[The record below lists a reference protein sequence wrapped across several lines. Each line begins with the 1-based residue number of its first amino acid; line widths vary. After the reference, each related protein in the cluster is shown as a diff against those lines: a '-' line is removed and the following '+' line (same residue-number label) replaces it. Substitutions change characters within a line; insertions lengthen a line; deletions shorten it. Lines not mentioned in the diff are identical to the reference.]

1 MKEEEINVKKI
12 ISFEKELDFPSMIGE
27 ITSIS
32 LDQQIEFN
40 NSSSATGKFIIS
52 GTYKMTEA
60 STLVENF
67 NYEIPVEIELTE
79 RLDLSSVKTSIND
92 FNYEIINDDV
102 LKCNIDLLLEGVEEI
117 VLDDETP
124 LETLTEKIKDTKDSL
139 DKDLTRE
146 CDGDLKSDSDK
157 VIEEKK
163 EIIEEAVTVK
173 NNDKNLTE
181 EILENEIS
189 MPEAEIDENLN
200 IIEKKES
207 DEMEDNKTNNISSLF
222 QVFENSEETFTTY
235 SVYIIRKEDNIEK
248 ILDTYNVTK
257 EELSEYN
264 DLNNLE
270 IGSKIII
277 PNCNE

>member
-1 MKEEEINVKKI
+1 MKKI
-12 ISFEKELDFPSMIGE
+12 VSFEKELDFPSMIGE

-79 RLDLSSVKTSIND
+79 RLDLSSVKISIND

-117 VLDDETP
+117 VLDDEIP
-124 LETLTEKIKDTKDSL
+124 LETLTEKIKDTKDFL

-146 CDGDLKSDSDK
+146 CDGDLKNDSDK
-157 VIEEKK
+157 VIEEKN

-189 MPEAEIDENLN
+189 MPEAETNKNLN

-207 DEMEDNKTNNISSLF
+207 DDMEDNKTNNISSLF

-235 SVYIIRKEDNIEK
+235 SVYIIRKEDSIEK

>member
-1 MKEEEINVKKI
+1 MKKV
-12 ISFEKELDFPSMIGE
+12 ISFEKKLDFPSMIGE

-32 LDQQIEFN
+32 LDQQIEFKN
-40 NSSSATGKFIIS
+40 PSSATGKFIIS

-60 STLVENF
+60 STIVEDF
-67 NYEIPVEIELTE
+67 SYEIPVEIDLVEK
-79 RLDLSSVKTSIND
+79 LDLSSAKISISN
-92 FNYEIINDDV
+92 FNYEIESEDC
-102 LKCNIDLLLEGVEEI
+102 LKCNIDLLLEGIEEI
-117 VLDDETP
+117 ILDDDTD
-124 LETLTEKIKDTKDSL
+124 LETLTEKINDAKEESNL
-139 DKDLTRE
+139 VRE
-146 CDGDLKSDSDK
+146 CDGDIKTESAK
-157 VIEEKK
+157 EIEEKT
-163 EIIEEAVTVK
+163 EIIDETVTVN

-189 MPEAEIDENLN
+189 MPEAEIDQNLN

-207 DEMEDNKTNNISSLF
+207 EEMEDNKNTNISSLF

-235 SVYIIRKEDNIEK
+235 SVYIMRKEDSIEK
-248 ILDTYNVTK
+248 ILDTYNITK

-264 DLNNLE
+264 DLSNLE

>member
-79 RLDLSSVKTSIND
+79 RLDLSSVKISIND

-117 VLDDETP
+117 VLDDEIP

-157 VIEEKK
+157 VIEEKN

-189 MPEAEIDENLN
+189 MPEAETNKNLN

-207 DEMEDNKTNNISSLF
+207 DDMEDNKTNNISSLF

-235 SVYIIRKEDNIEK
+235 SVYIIRKEDSIEK

>member
-1 MKEEEINVKKI
+1 MKEEEINLKKI

>member
-117 VLDDETP
+117 VLDDEIP
-124 LETLTEKIKDTKDSL
+124 LETLTEKIKDTKDLL

-146 CDGDLKSDSDK
+146 CDGDLKNDSDK
-157 VIEEKK
+157 VIEEKN

-173 NNDKNLTE
+173 NNDKNITE

-189 MPEAEIDENLN
+189 MPEAETDENLN

-207 DEMEDNKTNNISSLF
+207 DDMEDNKTNNISSLF

-235 SVYIIRKEDNIEK
+235 SVYIIRKEDSIEK

>member
-1 MKEEEINVKKI
+1 MKKI

-79 RLDLSSVKTSIND
+79 RLDLSSVKISIND

-117 VLDDETP
+117 VLDDEIP
-124 LETLTEKIKDTKDSL
+124 LETLTEKIKDTKDFL
-139 DKDLTRE
+139 DKYLTRE
-146 CDGDLKSDSDK
+146 CDGDLKNDSDK
-157 VIEEKK
+157 VIEEKN

-173 NNDKNLTE
+173 NNDKNITE

-189 MPEAEIDENLN
+189 MPEAETDENLN

-207 DEMEDNKTNNISSLF
+207 DDMEDNKTNNISSLF

-235 SVYIIRKEDNIEK
+235 SVYIIRKEDSIEK

>member
-1 MKEEEINVKKI
+1 MKKI

-117 VLDDETP
+117 VLDDEIP

-146 CDGDLKSDSDK
+146 CDGDLKNDSDK

-207 DEMEDNKTNNISSLF
+207 DDMEDNKTNNISSLF

-235 SVYIIRKEDNIEK
+235 SVYIIRKEDSIEK

>member
-79 RLDLSSVKTSIND
+79 RLDLSSVKISIND

-117 VLDDETP
+117 VLDDEIP
-124 LETLTEKIKDTKDSL
+124 LEILTEKIKDTKDFL

-146 CDGDLKSDSDK
+146 CDGDLKNDSDK
-157 VIEEKK
+157 VIEEKN

-189 MPEAEIDENLN
+189 MPEAETNKNLN

-207 DEMEDNKTNNISSLF
+207 DDMEDNKTNNISSLF

-235 SVYIIRKEDNIEK
+235 SVYIIRKEDSIEK

>member
-1 MKEEEINVKKI
+1 MKKI

-117 VLDDETP
+117 VLDDEIP
-124 LETLTEKIKDTKDSL
+124 LETLTEKIKDTKDFL

-146 CDGDLKSDSDK
+146 CDGDLKNDSDK
-157 VIEEKK
+157 VIEEKN

-189 MPEAEIDENLN
+189 MPEAETNKNLN

-207 DEMEDNKTNNISSLF
+207 DDMEDNKTNNISSLF

-235 SVYIIRKEDNIEK
+235 SVYIIRKEDSIEK

>member
-117 VLDDETP
+117 VLDDEIP

-146 CDGDLKSDSDK
+146 CDGDLKNDSDK

-235 SVYIIRKEDNIEK
+235 SVYIIRKEDSIEK

-264 DLNNLE
+264 DLSNLE

>member
-1 MKEEEINVKKI
+1 MKKI

-117 VLDDETP
+117 VLDDEIP
-124 LETLTEKIKDTKDSL
+124 LETLTEKIKDTKDFL

-146 CDGDLKSDSDK
+146 CDGDLKNDSDK
-157 VIEEKK
+157 VIEEKN

-189 MPEAEIDENLN
+189 MPEAETDENLN

-207 DEMEDNKTNNISSLF
+207 DDMEDNKTNNISSLF

-235 SVYIIRKEDNIEK
+235 SVYIIRKEDSIEK

>member
-1 MKEEEINVKKI
+1 MKKI

-117 VLDDETP
+117 VLDDEIP

-146 CDGDLKSDSDK
+146 CDGDLKNDSDK

-163 EIIEEAVTVK
+163 EIIEAAVTVK

-207 DEMEDNKTNNISSLF
+207 DDMEDNKTNNISSLF

-235 SVYIIRKEDNIEK
+235 SVYIIRKEDSIEK

>member
-1 MKEEEINVKKI
+1 MKKI

-117 VLDDETP
+117 VLDDEIP

-146 CDGDLKSDSDK
+146 CDGDLKNDSDK

-235 SVYIIRKEDNIEK
+235 SVYIIRKEDSIEK

-264 DLNNLE
+264 DLSNLE

>member
-117 VLDDETP
+117 VLDDEIP
-124 LETLTEKIKDTKDSL
+124 LEILTEKIKDTKDFL

-146 CDGDLKSDSDK
+146 CDGDLKNDSDK
-157 VIEEKK
+157 VIEEKN

-189 MPEAEIDENLN
+189 MPEAETNKNLN

-207 DEMEDNKTNNISSLF
+207 DDMEDNKTNNISSLF

-235 SVYIIRKEDNIEK
+235 SVYIIRKEDSIEK

>member
-79 RLDLSSVKTSIND
+79 RLDLASVKTSIND

-117 VLDDETP
+117 VLDDEIP

-146 CDGDLKSDSDK
+146 CDGDLKNDNDK

-235 SVYIIRKEDNIEK
+235 SVYIIRKEDSIEK

-264 DLNNLE
+264 DLSNLE

>member
-117 VLDDETP
+117 VLDDEIP
-124 LETLTEKIKDTKDSL
+124 LETLTEKIKDTKDLL

-146 CDGDLKSDSDK
+146 CDGDLKNDSDK
-157 VIEEKK
+157 VIEEKN

-189 MPEAEIDENLN
+189 MPEAETNENLN

-207 DEMEDNKTNNISSLF
+207 DDMEDNKTNNISSLF

-235 SVYIIRKEDNIEK
+235 SVYIIRKEDSIEK

>member
-1 MKEEEINVKKI
+1 MKKI

-67 NYEIPVEIELTE
+67 NYEIPIEIELTE

-117 VLDDETP
+117 VLDDEIP
-124 LETLTEKIKDTKDSL
+124 LETLTEKIKDTKDLL

-146 CDGDLKSDSDK
+146 CDGDLKNDSDK

-207 DEMEDNKTNNISSLF
+207 DDMEDNKTNNISSLF

-235 SVYIIRKEDNIEK
+235 SVYIIRKEDSIEK

>member
-1 MKEEEINVKKI
+1 MKKI

-79 RLDLSSVKTSIND
+79 RLDLSSVKISIND

-117 VLDDETP
+117 VLDDEIP
-124 LETLTEKIKDTKDSL
+124 LETLTEKIKDTKDFL

-146 CDGDLKSDSDK
+146 CDGDLKNDSDK
-157 VIEEKK
+157 VIEEKN

-173 NNDKNLTE
+173 NNDKNITE

-189 MPEAEIDENLN
+189 MPEAENDENLN

-207 DEMEDNKTNNISSLF
+207 DDMEDNKTNNISSLF

-235 SVYIIRKEDNIEK
+235 SVYIIRKEDSIEK

>member
-1 MKEEEINVKKI
+1 MKKI

-117 VLDDETP
+117 VLDDEIP
-124 LETLTEKIKDTKDSL
+124 LETLTEKIKDTKDLL

-146 CDGDLKSDSDK
+146 CDGDLKNDSDK
-157 VIEEKK
+157 VIEEKN

-189 MPEAEIDENLN
+189 MPEAETNENLN

-207 DEMEDNKTNNISSLF
+207 DDMEDNKTNNISSLF

-235 SVYIIRKEDNIEK
+235 SVYIIRKEDSIEK

>member
-52 GTYKMTEA
+52 GTYKITEA

-79 RLDLSSVKTSIND
+79 RLDLSSVKISIND

-117 VLDDETP
+117 VLDDEIP
-124 LETLTEKIKDTKDSL
+124 LETLTEKIKDTKDFL

-146 CDGDLKSDSDK
+146 CDGDLKNDSDK
-157 VIEEKK
+157 VIEEKN

-189 MPEAEIDENLN
+189 MPEAETNKNLN

-207 DEMEDNKTNNISSLF
+207 DDMEDNKTNNISSLF

-235 SVYIIRKEDNIEK
+235 SVYIIRKEDSIEK

>member
-79 RLDLSSVKTSIND
+79 RLDLSSVKISIND

-117 VLDDETP
+117 VLDDEIP
-124 LETLTEKIKDTKDSL
+124 LETLTEKIKDTKDFL

-146 CDGDLKSDSDK
+146 CDGDLKNDSDK
-157 VIEEKK
+157 VIEEKN

-189 MPEAEIDENLN
+189 MPEAETNKNLN

-207 DEMEDNKTNNISSLF
+207 DDMEDNKTNNISSLF

-235 SVYIIRKEDNIEK
+235 SVYIIRKEDSIEK

>member
-1 MKEEEINVKKI
+1 MKKI

-79 RLDLSSVKTSIND
+79 RLDLASVKTSIND

-117 VLDDETP
+117 VLDDEIP
-124 LETLTEKIKDTKDSL
+124 LETLTKKIKDTKDSL

-146 CDGDLKSDSDK
+146 CDGDLKNDSDK

-235 SVYIIRKEDNIEK
+235 SVYIIRKEDSIEK

-264 DLNNLE
+264 DLSNLE

>member
-1 MKEEEINVKKI
+1 MKKI

-79 RLDLSSVKTSIND
+79 RLDLSSVKISIND

-117 VLDDETP
+117 VLDDEIP
-124 LETLTEKIKDTKDSL
+124 LETLTEKIKDTKDLL

-146 CDGDLKSDSDK
+146 CDGDLKNDSDK
-157 VIEEKK
+157 VIEEKN

-173 NNDKNLTE
+173 NNDKNITE

-189 MPEAEIDENLN
+189 MTEAETDENLN

-207 DEMEDNKTNNISSLF
+207 DDMEDNKTNNISSLF

-235 SVYIIRKEDNIEK
+235 SVYIIRKEDSIEK

>member
-1 MKEEEINVKKI
+1 MKKI

-117 VLDDETP
+117 VLDDEIP

-146 CDGDLKSDSDK
+146 CDGDLKKDSDK

-207 DEMEDNKTNNISSLF
+207 DDMEDNKTNNISSLF

-235 SVYIIRKEDNIEK
+235 SVYIIRKEDSIEK

>member
-1 MKEEEINVKKI
+1 MKKI

-117 VLDDETP
+117 VLDDEIP
-124 LETLTEKIKDTKDSL
+124 LETLTEKIKDTKDFL

-146 CDGDLKSDSDK
+146 CDGDLKNDSDK
-157 VIEEKK
+157 VIEEKN

-207 DEMEDNKTNNISSLF
+207 DDMEDNKTNNISSLF

-235 SVYIIRKEDNIEK
+235 SVYIIRKEDSIEK

>member
-1 MKEEEINVKKI
+1 MKKI

-79 RLDLSSVKTSIND
+79 RLDLSSVKISIND

-117 VLDDETP
+117 VLDDEIP
-124 LETLTEKIKDTKDSL
+124 LETLTEKIKDTKDFL
-139 DKDLTRE
+139 DKDLNRE
-146 CDGDLKSDSDK
+146 CDGDLKNDSDK
-157 VIEEKK
+157 VIEEKN

-173 NNDKNLTE
+173 NNDKNITE

-189 MPEAEIDENLN
+189 MPEAETDENLN

-207 DEMEDNKTNNISSLF
+207 DDMEDNKTNNISSLF

-235 SVYIIRKEDNIEK
+235 SVYIIRKEDSIEK

>member
-1 MKEEEINVKKI
+1 MKKI

-79 RLDLSSVKTSIND
+79 RLDLSSVKISIND

-117 VLDDETP
+117 VLDDEIP
-124 LETLTEKIKDTKDSL
+124 LETLTEKIKDTKDFL

-146 CDGDLKSDSDK
+146 CDGDLKNDSDK
-157 VIEEKK
+157 VIEEKN

-189 MPEAEIDENLN
+189 MPEAETNKNLN

-207 DEMEDNKTNNISSLF
+207 DDMEDNKTNNISSLF

-235 SVYIIRKEDNIEK
+235 SVYIIRKEDSIEK

>member
-117 VLDDETP
+117 VLDDEIP
-124 LETLTEKIKDTKDSL
+124 LETLTEKIKDTKDFL

-146 CDGDLKSDSDK
+146 CDGDLKNDSDK
-157 VIEEKK
+157 VIEEKN

-189 MPEAEIDENLN
+189 MPEAETDENLN

-207 DEMEDNKTNNISSLF
+207 DDMEDNKTNNISSLF

-235 SVYIIRKEDNIEK
+235 SVYIIRKEDSIEK